1 MKRRVVYLAIA
12 VVTMVVGLVW
22 RFVLIGM
29 PAGLYKYGGSALW
42 AAMIYWLAVLVR
54 PDARPVRLALVAVVI
69 ATLVELFKLVH
80 TPGLDAFRLTFVGKV
95 VLGRF
100 FYWSDFV
107 AYYAAIAVVCWADRW
122 IRRGRLDR

>member
-1 MKRRVVYLAIA
+1 VNRRVVYLAIA

-29 PAGLYKYGGSALW
+29 PAGLYKYGGSVLW
-42 AAMIYWLAVLVR
+42 AAMIYWLAALVR
-54 PDARPVRLALVAVVI
+54 PDARPVRLALVAAVI

-80 TPGLDAFRLTFVGKV
+80 MPRLDAFRLTFVGKV

-107 AYYAAIAVVCWADRW
+107 AYYAAIAVACRTDVW
-122 IRRGRLDR
+122 IRQARLDR

>member
-1 MKRRVVYLAIA
+1 
-12 VVTMVVGLVW
+12 MVVGLVW

-29 PAGLYKYGGSALW
+29 PPGPYKYGGSVLW
-42 AAMIYWLAVLVR
+42 AAMIYLLAALVR
-54 PDARPVRLALVAVVI
+54 PDARPVRLAFVAAVI

-80 TPGLDAFRLTFVGKV
+80 MPGLDAFRLTLVGKV

-107 AYYAAIAVVCWADRW
+107 AYYAAIAVARWADGW
-122 IRRGRLDR
+122 IRQGRLDR

>member
-1 MKRRVVYLAIA
+1 VNRRVVYLAIA

-22 RFVLIGM
+22 RFVPMRM
-29 PAGLYKYGGSALW
+29 PPGLYKYGGSVLW
-42 AAMIYWLAVLVR
+42 AAMIYWLTALVR
-54 PDARPVRLALVAVVI
+54 PDAKPVRLALVAVVI

-107 AYYAAIAVVCWADRW
+107 AYYASIAVVCWADRW